1 MRCPADSDGAPVGMQ
16 LASRRGATLRLRTV
30 GFDHRRTEGTYA
42 CFNLLHEPVIWGLRH
57 AVTRSAFGNGAGTA
71 AHGGT
76 PARPAGR
83 ALPAGAGRSNPN
95 VPRSFGVL
103 TMSTQTGRPRI
114 AVVGGGR
121 IGSTHARNLV
131 ELGAD
136 VTVVEPDP
144 ARAAALSAALGCR
157 VVPDAA
163 GLPDADGAVVCTPT
177 DTHATVVAG
186 LLPLGIPVLLEKPC
200 TAQPEASARLGALA
214 EEAGVPLRIGF
225 QRRFS
230 PEYAVL
236 RREYRAQPDQFGFA
250 VFTSLDGAPPPQGYQ
265 VAGGSLAFDLQIH
278 DIDLVLWLFGSE
290 VVEVSASQSDAS
302 GAADLLVTT
311 LTLASG
317 TVCSVVS
324 KRASPG
330 GCQAYAEL
338 IGSRTLLDTRPLT
351 APGPHPDFRS
361 RFAAAYRAEMA
372 AFLAFVEGGPDELP
386 HWRDAVAAE
395 TVCARIDE
403 ALSPAGAHAGASV
416 G

>member
-1 MRCPADSDGAPVGMQ
+1 
-16 LASRRGATLRLRTV
+16 
-30 GFDHRRTEGTYA
+30 
-42 CFNLLHEPVIWGLRH
+42 
-57 AVTRSAFGNGAGTA
+57 
-71 AHGGT
+71 
-76 PARPAGR
+76 
-83 ALPAGAGRSNPN
+83 
-95 VPRSFGVL
+95 
-103 TMSTQTGRPRI
+103 MSTQIGRPRI

-121 IGSTHARNLV
+121 IGSTHARNLA

-144 ARAAALSAALGCR
+144 ARAAALSAELRCR

-163 GLPDADGAVVCTPT
+163 ELPGADGAVVCTPT
-177 DTHATVVAG
+177 DTHAAVVAG
-186 LLPLGIPVLLEKPC
+186 LLPHGVPVLLEKPC

-230 PEYAVL
+230 PEYAAL
-236 RREYRAQPDQFGFA
+236 RQEYRARPGQFGFA
-250 VFTSLDGAPPPQGYQ
+250 AFTSLDGAPPPQGYQ

-278 DIDLVLWLFGSE
+278 DIDLILWLFGSA
-290 VVEVSASQSDAS
+290 VVEVSASSGGA
-302 GAADLLVTT
+302 GAATDLLVTT
-311 LTLASG
+311 LTLACG

-330 GCQAYAEL
+330 GCHAYAEL
-338 IGSRTLLDTRPLT
+338 IGSRAVLDTRPLT

-361 RFAAAYRAEMA
+361 RFAAAYRAEVA

-395 TVCARIDE
+395 KICARIDE
-403 ALSPAGAHAGASV
+403 ALSPAGACAGASI